1 MDFELILI
9 VEMIALV
16 RTADEKLLWAFKL
29 YDTDNSGVIDRQE
42 MRNIMEVQGFNF
54 PINDYVR
61 EVCSVAYSFTTN
73 TECPKKTSL

>member
-1 MDFELILI
+1 MDFELI

-16 RTADEKLLWAFKL
+16 CRTADEKLLWAFKL

-54 PINDYVR
+54 SINDYVR
-61 EVCSVAYSFTTN
+61 EVCSIAYSFTTN

>member
-1 MDFELILI
+1 MDFELI

-61 EVCSVAYSFTTN
+61 EVCSVAYSSITN
-73 TECPKKTSL
+73 TECPKKTSF